1 GATVAPR
8 TSTSTSA
15 GPFAPSALMRPSFTT
30 TDPAAITGEVMS
42 PLNRV
47 PMLRKTVVV
56 MSGDRAAELT
66 RDVPADP
73 RGRVGRVVTRVVTW
87 VVDAR
92 DRGHPV
98 VREQLVRI
106 GDERG
111 ETSHGR
117 TP

>member
-1 GATVAPR
+1 MRRIVPNASWRGEYSPKYGWTCESQSPGATVAPR

-73 RGRVGRVVTRVVTW
+73 RGLVGRVVTRVVTW
-87 VVDAR
+87 VA
-92 DRGHPV
+92 H
-98 VREQLVRI
+98 VR
-106 GDERG
+106 
-111 ETSHGR
+111 
-117 TP
+117 